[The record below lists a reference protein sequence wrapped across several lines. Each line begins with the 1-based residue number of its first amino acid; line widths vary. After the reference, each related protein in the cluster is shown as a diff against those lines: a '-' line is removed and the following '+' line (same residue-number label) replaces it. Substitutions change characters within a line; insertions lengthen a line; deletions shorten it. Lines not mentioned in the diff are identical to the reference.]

1 MSTAAERWIDI
12 LSASL
17 PTQSH
22 RRRNALTGDWVLVS
36 PHRTQRP
43 WLGQHENTAPAIRP
57 RYDPSCYLC
66 PGNMRANDMRN
77 PAYEHT
83 FVFANDFPAL
93 EPATA
98 TASVSQQAGP
108 FAIESVLGECRV
120 ICYSP
125 RHDLSFGEL
134 ESSDA
139 VAVVRCWRHQFEELD
154 GRDSNAYT
162 LIFENRGEAMGASNP
177 HPHGQLWTTSVL
189 PNEIERELR
198 QQTSYRREHGGALLS
213 DYLEAEV
220 SLGTRIVLMNEHWV
234 ALVPHWAAWPFELLI
249 LPRRPLDSFSGM
261 QPMEEVTLAALLRA
275 VIGTYDRVFDAPFP
289 YSMGWH
295 PRPRGT
301 GDEAGWILH
310 AHFYPPLLRSAHIRK
325 FQVGFEMLGMPQRDL
340 TPEAAAARL
349 RAVAGET
356 LP

>member
-1 MSTAAERWIDI
+1 MSTASQRWVDV
-12 LSASL
+12 LAASL
-17 PTQSH
+17 PMQSH

-43 WLGQHENTAPAIRP
+43 WLGHRENTAPATRP
-57 RYDPSCYLC
+57 RYDASCYLC
-66 PGNMRANDMRN
+66 PGNIRANGMRN
-77 PAYEHT
+77 PPYEHT
-83 FVFANDFPAL
+83 FVFTNDFPAL
-93 EPATA
+93 EAA
-98 TASVSQQAGP
+98 TASVAQRAGP
-108 FAIESVLGECRV
+108 FAIESVSGECRV

-134 ESSDA
+134 DGADA
-139 VAVVRCWRHQFEELD
+139 LAVVRCWRDQFEELNALE
-154 GRDSNAYT
+154 SNAYT

-189 PNEIERELR
+189 PNEIERELE
-198 QQTSYRREHGGALLS
+198 QQESYRREHGGALLS
-213 DYLEAEV
+213 DYLEAEIA
-220 SLGTRIVLMNEHWV
+220 LGTRIVQMNEHWA

-249 LPRRPLDSFSGM
+249 LPRRPIDAFSRM
-261 QPMEEVTLAALLRA
+261 TTADELTLAALLQA
-275 VIGTYDRVFDAPFP
+275 VIRTYDRLFSIPFP

-295 PRPRGT
+295 PRPRSAGN
-301 GDEAGWILH
+301 EAGWILH

-340 TPEAAAARL
+340 TPEAAAERL
-349 RAVAGET
+349 RAVGGEA